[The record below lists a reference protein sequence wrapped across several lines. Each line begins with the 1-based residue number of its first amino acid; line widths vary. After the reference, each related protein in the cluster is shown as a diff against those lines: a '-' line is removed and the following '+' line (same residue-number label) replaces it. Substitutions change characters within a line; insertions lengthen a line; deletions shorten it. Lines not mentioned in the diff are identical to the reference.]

1 MFRIHSTSYMMVK
14 LFTALLLFLGVSISP
29 TNATT
34 TIYATDFSIDPGW
47 TTDQPD
53 NFYWD
58 ASQEAL
64 FVHSQNKGPAY
75 VPNRHIYT
83 PTALDPTQP
92 FLLSW
97 DFKPTNTGENSWL
110 PFGLFNASLSTATN
124 TVHLAYHENG
134 HRYGLITNHGYRRS
148 VTVFYPDF
156 AAKVG
161 TWYHNVIRYILPHDN
176 IPYGLVSYDITERD
190 TGKKVISLAPAVEI
204 NPFSVKMSYLGAI
217 NYPYENNSYPDAAYE
232 GYIDNIVLEGTAT
245 TSPPAECCS
254 SVAFIPGL
262 QATRLDLD
270 GNRLWEP
277 NRNLDVETLFLDD
290 DGNSLTS
297 DVSTDGIIDEAFGFN
312 IYKNFISFMDDLVAT
327 GTIAEW
333 KPFPYDWRFGPEDI
347 IERDVLLMDGSAYRM
362 YDEFLRLAEDS
373 PTGKASI
380 IAHSNGG
387 LVAKA
392 LISKLEAEGKV
403 NIVDKLILVAAPQ
416 LGTPKAIAG
425 ILHGDEQAIPS
436 KLGILLTKETAR
448 ELAENMPSAYTLL
461 PSEKYFKDVLDPV
474 IEFDEDVSEI
484 YDFPA
489 LYGDAIDSR
498 QELDSFLLGDNGTRT
513 EPSGFN
519 TDEPN
524 VLGEN
529 LLRSATSTQDKLDAW
544 VPPADIKVIQIA
556 GWGLD
561 TIRGIRYDDCDIL
574 LCPDNLSNLDR
585 ELLLVHD
592 GDGTVVIPSAV
603 AMEGVETYYVNL
615 PEHNRQRF
623 RGRRNRD
630 HADVMEVNE
639 LQTLIEN
646 LIVESG
652 DLPNAITTEKPPV
665 ESKGKTLRFRIYSP
679 VSLDLYDAGGNH
691 TGLIEN
697 PNLDGLQGI
706 EQEIPNSYYLEFGET
721 KYAGADT
728 FATTT
733 VVLVGQAN
741 GTFTF
746 KIDEVLGDAV
756 VASTTFADIPVIV
769 GARVTTDVQYVSGIA
784 VLSLDMDADG
794 IIDAIIEPGE
804 GISID
809 ELLWILRGMVRSLDL
824 ADKQEKKLL
833 KNIDKL
839 ENMLD
844 KEFKNEKKEKMKTDK
859 AFEKLEKLVE
869 KLVKKGNLPE
879 HDAQEL
885 IHIIEQ
891 IKGDVV
897 G

>member
-97 DFKPTNTGENSWL
+97 DFKPTNIGENSWL

-312 IYKNFISFMDDLVAT
+312 IYKNFVSFMDELVAT
-327 GTIAEW
+327 GTIEEW

-373 PTGKASI
+373 PTGKARI
-380 IAHSNGG
+380 IANSNGG

-529 LLRSATSTQDKLDAW
+529 LLRSATNTQDKLDAW

-603 AMEGVETYYVNL
+603 AMEGVESYYVNL
-615 PEHNRQRF
+615 PDNNIF
-623 RGRRNRD
+623 LKRNRD
-630 HADVMEVNE
+630 HADIMEV
-639 LQTLIEN
+639 LSLRN
-646 LIVESG
+646 LIKG
-652 DLPNAITTEKPPV
+652 LLINDIADLPDFVSTEKPTPKD
-665 ESKGKTLRFRIYSP
+665 EDKKLRFRIHSP
-679 VSLDLYDAGGNH
+679 VSLDLYSEGNH

-697 PNLDGLQGI
+697 QNFDGLQGI
-706 EQEIPNSYYLEFGET
+706 EQQIPNSYYLEFGET

-728 FATTT
+728 FATTP
-733 VVLVGQAN
+733 VVFAGEAN
-741 GTFTF
+741 GTFTLE
-746 KIDEVLGDAV
+746 IDEVLGDAV
-756 VASTTFADIPVIV
+756 VASTTFADIPVIT
-769 GARVTTDVQYVSGIA
+769 GTRITTDIQHIA
-784 VLSLDMDADG
+784 SSTTLSLDMDNDG
-794 IIDAIIEPGE
+794 VVDAIIEPGE

-809 ELLWILRGMVRSLDL
+809 ELLGILRGMVRSLDL

-839 ENMLD
+839 EKTLE

-859 AFEKLEKLVE
+859 VFEKLEKIIE
-869 KLVKKGNLPE
+869 KVVKKGGISKD
-879 HDAQEL
+879 DAQEL

-891 IKGDVV
+891 IKGGVV

>member
-1 MFRIHSTSYMMVK
+1 MVK

-312 IYKNFISFMDDLVAT
+312 IYKNFVSFMDGLVAT

-489 LYGDAIDSR
+489 LYGNAIDSR
-498 QELDSFLLGDNGTRT
+498 TELDSFLLGDNGART

-519 TDEPN
+519 IDEPN

-603 AMEGVETYYVNL
+603 AMEGVESYYVNL
-615 PEHNRQRF
+615 KDYNKELFLNR
-623 RGRRNRD
+623 RRNRD
-630 HADVMEVNE
+630 HADILEVE
-639 LQTLIEN
+639 YMKDLLTGLIKGDEFT
-646 LIVESG
+646 ESIF
-652 DLPNAITTEKPPV
+652 ITNIKPTPKD
-665 ESKGKTLRFRIYSP
+665 EDKKLRFRIHSP
-679 VSLDLYDAGGNH
+679 VSLDLYDSEGNH
-691 TGLIEN
+691 TGLIPN
-697 PNLDGLQGI
+697 PDSDSDLQRI
-706 EQEIPNSYYLEFGET
+706 EQELPNSYYLEFGET

-733 VVLVGQAN
+733 VVLIGEAN

-746 KIDEVLGDAV
+746 EIDEVLGDAV
-756 VASTTFADIPVIV
+756 VASTTFSDIPVIT
-769 GARVTTDVQYVSGIA
+769 GARITTDIQYAASSTM
-784 VLSLDMDADG
+784 LSVDMDGDG
-794 IIDAIIEPGE
+794 VVDAVIEQGE
-804 GISID
+804 GISIN
-809 ELLWILRGMVRSLDL
+809 ELLGILRGMVRSLDL

-839 ENMLD
+839 EKVLD

-859 AFEKLEKLVE
+859 ALEKLEKIIE
-869 KLVKKGNLPE
+869 KVVKKGNLPE
-879 HDAQEL
+879 NDAQEL
-885 IHIIEQ
+885 LHIIEQ
-891 IKGDVV
+891 IKGSVV

>member
-1 MFRIHSTSYMMVK
+1 MVK

-97 DFKPTNTGENSWL
+97 DFKPTNIGENSWL

-327 GTIAEW
+327 GTMAEW

-484 YDFPA
+484 YDFAA
-489 LYGDAIDSR
+489 LYGDSIDSR
-498 QELDSFLLGDNGTRT
+498 TELDSFLLGDNGTRT

-529 LLRSATSTQDKLDAW
+529 LLRSATNTQDKLDAW